1 VCRYVTGSVSRD
13 TVRKGYMEVGHNGVR
28 VPELFHLCDGLSA
41 VLFHIPAAVS
51 QCVCVFL
58 SLFVAHVCVCVACVC
73 VCVCML
79 CVCAC
84 VCVCVCECVHA
95 RTHAHVRVCNFVS
108 ESISPIGDYLV
119 INFFSPSE

>member
-58 SLFVAHVCVCVACVC
+58 SLFVCTRVCVRCMCVCVRVYAVCVRVCVC
-73 VCVCML
+73 L
-79 CVCAC
+79 CV
-84 VCVCVCECVHA
+84 
-95 RTHAHVRVCNFVS
+95 
-108 ESISPIGDYLV
+108 
-119 INFFSPSE
+119 